1 MIIAI
6 CDDDKI
12 WCRKA
17 QNIIKDYGKKID
29 LTVEIL
35 CFTDHEELMNYVGL
49 PIDVLFMDIE
59 LNKTSGINIVSHINK
74 KWEKCQIVYLTNYLF
89 YAVDVYDTKH
99 VFYVLKE
106 QFSERIGGVFEK
118 ILHEMENRNKS
129 LIFTC
134 RDGQRVFLAPEE
146 IYYFERLTRKTVI
159 KTVWGDYEIKER
171 IDEIISRISMVDFI
185 RCHNSYVVYL
195 PNVKEVDKTDLIMK
209 NGDKILIS
217 RGYAKE
223 ARAGINRWI
232 LMQL

>member
-1 MIIAI
+1 MIIGI
-6 CDDDKI
+6 CDDDRL

-17 QNIIKDYGKKID
+17 QKIIEDYGKKTC
-29 LTVEIL
+29 LTAEIL
-35 CFTDHEELMNYVGL
+35 CFTDHEELMNYTGE
-49 PIDVLFMDIE
+49 PIEVLFMDIE
-59 LNKTSGINIVSHINK
+59 LNETNGIDVVSYVNK

-106 QFSERIGGVFEK
+106 QFAERIGSVFEK

-129 LIFTC
+129 LAFIC

-146 IYYFERLTRKTVI
+146 IYYFERLTRKTII
-159 KTVWGDYEIKER
+159 KTVWGNYEIKER
-171 IDEIISRISMVDFI
+171 IDEIISMISMVDFI
-185 RCHNSYVVYL
+185 RCHNSYIVYL
-195 PNVKEVDKTDLIMK
+195 PNVKEADKNGLIMK

-232 LMQL
+232 MTQL